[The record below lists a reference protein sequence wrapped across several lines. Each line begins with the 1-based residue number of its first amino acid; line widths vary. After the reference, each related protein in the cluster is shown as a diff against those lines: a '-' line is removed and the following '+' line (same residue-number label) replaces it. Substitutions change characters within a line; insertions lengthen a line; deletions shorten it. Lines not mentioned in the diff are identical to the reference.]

1 MELNQFTD
9 AKAGRVV
16 PITTRTGA
24 DYAFVP
30 SPLPGSW
37 RMHPDLWPLVA
48 KAQHHLGRLE
58 QIKGI
63 LPNPSLLLRP
73 LQRREAIHSSF
84 LEGTYT
90 TPEQLLLYEQALNAG
105 AEGHEAESRKSDEP
119 ANEEVYNYNEA
130 LREGH
135 HWISAGKPLN
145 AELIL
150 LLHRIL
156 MTGVRGRDKR
166 PGEFRNKQ
174 NFVGGRKFIPPPVGE
189 LQACINALMEYVGSS
204 DDTFDPLVRAYVV
217 HYQFE
222 AIHPFEDGN
231 GRVGRLLLSLC
242 VSKWCDLTMPWLYM
256 SEYFERYRHEYVTGL
271 LRISTHGEWDEWI
284 DFCLRG
290 TIEQSTD
297 AIDRCRK
304 LQTLRDR
311 YHEELGGHG
320 PRMRKIVEL
329 LFKHPV
335 IRIGDVRD
343 ECAVSYETARV
354 DTGKLVEAGII
365 QKIEGRYPQAFAA
378 REILD
383 MAYGD

>member
-1 MELNQFTD
+1 MEVKQFTD

-16 PITTRTGA
+16 PIATRAGA

-30 SPLPGSW
+30 NPLPGSW
-37 RMHPDLWPLVA
+37 RMHPDRWPLVA
-48 KAQHHLGRLE
+48 KAQHHVGRLE

-73 LQRREAIHSSF
+73 LQRREAIHSSI

-90 TPEQLLLYEQALNAG
+90 TPEQLLLYEQALSDG
-105 AEGHEAESRKSDEP
+105 AAKPETDSRKSDEP
-119 ANEEVYNYNEA
+119 ANEEVYNCNEA

-135 HWISAGKPLN
+135 NWISAGKPLN
-145 AELIL
+145 EELIL

-156 MTGVRGRDKR
+156 MTGARGKDKR
-166 PGEFRNKQ
+166 PGEFRTKQ
-174 NFVGGRKFIPPPVGE
+174 NFVGGRKFIPPPIGE
-189 LQACINALMEYVGSS
+189 LQGCIHDFIAYLGSN

-256 SEYFERYRHEYVTGL
+256 SEYFERNRHEYVTGL
-271 LRISTHGEWDEWI
+271 FRISTHGEWDEWI

-290 TIEQSTD
+290 TIEQATD
-297 AIDRCRK
+297 AIDRCKK
-304 LQTLRDR
+304 LQDLRDG
-311 YHEELGGHG
+311 YHEKLSGLG
-320 PRMRKIVEL
+320 PRMHEIVEL

-335 IRIGDVRD
+335 IRTGDVRD
-343 ECAVSYETARV
+343 ACDVSYETARV

-383 MAYGD
+383 VAYGS